1 MDKNTDNAIE
11 NLKKLEGKVFPT
23 ETQLFDSLVEAGISN
38 MGDYR
43 SGSRN
48 KTIAREITRQYID
61 YCKTTEIDP
70 ACTQKRSYTIT
81 EVYDTPRER
90 EDNRGKDGRYIR
102 YLRPLIIKT
111 RSFQGTKAALFD
123 QWGVYKEYKNEILS
137 SSFESSFSKKKCF
150 NPWGI
155 HRETQ
160 PGEEKYKKIVSAKE
174 NDSLKCAFTSL
185 ESEGIL
191 TWSEYTMF
199 VPDIQTEAD
208 GATITRALTE
218 HEWKKRNQERLEY
231 ISELSREEN
240 CVLSVETFEAGIGDY
255 EMWNTNYYMNDQQPE
270 QQQAN
275 PAEEAM
281 YLNYQAYIRQL
292 TVKMCKKQ
300 KGYVPVN
307 QIPNKYEIFSDW
319 KYRRQYLDL
328 DKKYRLQLLGWKSAW
343 SEYQFEVI
351 NEAKA
356 AKYDKGNAQDLALR
370 LAVEYISY
378 METQMDK
385 DCIYFAEGYADD
397 FIGLINGAGSNRW
410 FSIRKS
416 KSGNKLH
423 DRLKELYM
431 K

>member
-1 MDKNTDNAIE
+1 MKRTITLLLSLVLCFTLCSCKSKAATDADDLICSIGEVTSESGNAIQKAE
-11 NLKKLEGKVFPT
+11 TAVDALSEKDCEQLEHLDELKSARARYDDLVDRDKAEQLIVAINNVKDNITLDSKDAIYAVRTEYNASNSRTKDYVTNYDDFEQAEKTLSNLM
-23 ETQLFDSLVEAGISN
+23 I
-38 MGDYR
+38 
-43 SGSRN
+43 
-48 KTIAREITRQYID
+48 
-61 YCKTTEIDP
+61 
-70 ACTQKRSYTIT
+70 
-81 EVYDTPRER
+81 
-90 EDNRGKDGRYIR
+90 ED
-102 YLRPLIIKT
+102 
-111 RSFQGTKAALFD
+111 
-123 QWGVYKEYKNEILS
+123 
-137 SSFESSFSKKKCF
+137 
-150 NPWGI
+150 PWGI

-218 HEWKKRNQERLEY
+218 QEWKKRNQERLEY
-231 ISELSREEN
+231 ISELSSEEN

-255 EMWNTNYYMNDQQPE
+255 ESWNTNYYMNDQQPE

-275 PAEEAM
+275 PEEEAM

-292 TVKMCKKQ
+292 TVKLCKKQ
-300 KGYVPVN
+300 KEFVPVN

-356 AKYDKGNAQDLALR
+356 AKYDKGNAQDLASK
-370 LAVEYISY
+370 LAVEYINY

-385 DCIYFAEGYADD
+385 DCIYFAEGC
-397 FIGLINGAGSNRW
+397 SV
-410 FSIRKS
+410 
-416 KSGNKLH
+416 
-423 DRLKELYM
+423 
-431 K
+431 

>member
-48 KTIAREITRQYID
+48 KTIAREITRQYVD

-70 ACTQKRSYTIT
+70 TCTQKRSYTIT

-111 RSFQGTKAALFD
+111 GSFQGTKAALFD
-123 QWGVYKEYKNEILS
+123 QWGVYKEYKNEIFS

-174 NDSLKCAFTSL
+174 NDSLKCVFTSL

-191 TWSEYTMF
+191 TWCEYTVF
-199 VPDIQTEAD
+199 VPDIQTAAD
-208 GATITRALTE
+208 EATITRALTE
-218 HEWKKRNQERLEY
+218 QEWKKRNQERLEY
-231 ISELSREEN
+231 ISELSSEEN

-275 PAEEAM
+275 PEEEAM

-292 TVKMCKKQ
+292 TVKMCKRQ
-300 KGYVPVN
+300 KEFVPVN

-356 AKYDKGNAQDLALR
+356 AKYDKGNAQDLALK

-423 DRLKELYM
+423 DRLKELCM

>member
-1 MDKNTDNAIE
+1 
-11 NLKKLEGKVFPT
+11 
-23 ETQLFDSLVEAGISN
+23 
-38 MGDYR
+38 
-43 SGSRN
+43 
-48 KTIAREITRQYID
+48 
-61 YCKTTEIDP
+61 
-70 ACTQKRSYTIT
+70 
-81 EVYDTPRER
+81 
-90 EDNRGKDGRYIR
+90 
-102 YLRPLIIKT
+102 
-111 RSFQGTKAALFD
+111 
-123 QWGVYKEYKNEILS
+123 
-137 SSFESSFSKKKCF
+137 
-150 NPWGI
+150 
-155 HRETQ
+155 
-160 PGEEKYKKIVSAKE
+160 
-174 NDSLKCAFTSL
+174 
-185 ESEGIL
+185 
-191 TWSEYTMF
+191 
-199 VPDIQTEAD
+199 
-208 GATITRALTE
+208 
-218 HEWKKRNQERLEY
+218 
-231 ISELSREEN
+231 
-240 CVLSVETFEAGIGDY
+240 
-255 EMWNTNYYMNDQQPE
+255 MWNTNYYMNDQQPE

-275 PAEEAM
+275 PEEEAM

-292 TVKMCKKQ
+292 TVKMCKRQ
-300 KGYVPVN
+300 KEFVPVN

-356 AKYDKGNAQDLALR
+356 AKYDKGNAQDLALK

-385 DCIYFAEGYADD
+385 DCIYFAAGYADD

>member
-23 ETQLFDSLVEAGISN
+23 ETQLFDTLVEAGISN

-48 KTIAREITRQYID
+48 KTIAREITRQYVD

-70 ACTQKRSYTIT
+70 TCTQKRSYTIT

-111 RSFQGTKAALFD
+111 GSFQGTKAALFD
-123 QWGVYKEYKNEILS
+123 QWGVYKEYKNEIFS

-191 TWSEYTMF
+191 TWCEYTVF
-199 VPDIQTEAD
+199 VPDIQTIED
-208 GATITRALTE
+208 EATITRALTE
-218 HEWKKRNQERLEY
+218 QEWKKRNQERLEY
-231 ISELSREEN
+231 ISELSSEEN

-275 PAEEAM
+275 PEEEAM

-292 TVKMCKKQ
+292 TVKMCKRQ
-300 KGYVPVN
+300 KEFVPVN

-356 AKYDKGNAQDLALR
+356 AKYDKGNAQDLALK